1 MVRVDTPA
9 IQASELQMRRGCAM
23 KAMRQPC
30 RSRT

>member
-9 IQASELQMRRGCAM
+9 IQASELQRRFGCAM
-23 KAMRQPC
+23 NAMLLPC